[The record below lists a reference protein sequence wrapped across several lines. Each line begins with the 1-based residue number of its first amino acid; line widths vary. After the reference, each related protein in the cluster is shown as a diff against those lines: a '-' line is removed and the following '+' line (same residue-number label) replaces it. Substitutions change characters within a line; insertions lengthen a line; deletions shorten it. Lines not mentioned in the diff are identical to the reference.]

1 MLQTNQDQ
9 KLKKTIDMNYLNEKF
24 SDYKVI
30 DIILK
35 VWLTALLILW
45 VIGMTTLL
53 YTIITDPSVM
63 DNATFGIF
71 DTLG

>member
-1 MLQTNQDQ
+1 
-9 KLKKTIDMNYLNEKF
+9 MNYLNEKF

-53 YTIITDPSVM
+53 YTIITEPGVM

>member
-1 MLQTNQDQ
+1 
-9 KLKKTIDMNYLNEKF
+9 MNYLNEKF

-45 VIGMTTLL
+45 VIGMTILL

>member
-1 MLQTNQDQ
+1 
-9 KLKKTIDMNYLNEKF
+9 MNYFKDKM

-53 YTIITDPSVM
+53 YTIITEPSVM

>member
-1 MLQTNQDQ
+1 
-9 KLKKTIDMNYLNEKF
+9 MNYLNEKF

>member
-1 MLQTNQDQ
+1 
-9 KLKKTIDMNYLNEKF
+9 MNYLNEKF

-53 YTIITDPSVM
+53 YTIITEPSVM

>member
-1 MLQTNQDQ
+1 
-9 KLKKTIDMNYLNEKF
+9 MNYLNEKF
-24 SDYKVI
+24 SDYKLI

-35 VWLTALLILW
+35 VWVTALLILW